1 MRPQRTNVAI
11 KKATVWSLRDLMTR
25 DPVVLSEEMSLDEAL
40 SMLERYRFRHFPV
53 ARGSSLV
60 GMVSDRD
67 LRLATALWTTERRAW
82 PPDGKRTGEPQLVR
96 EIMRRP
102 VYSLPPNE
110 TPAQAARDMVRLRI
124 GAIPVVE
131 DESLVGIVTETDCLE
146 AFIELCRGHRGCC
159 DAFARDHQHKPMPLI
174 EGDASLPAALDA
186 MDRDVAHLCIQD
198 RGRLAGIVS
207 ERDLFSGLA
216 RERIR
221 DAQAEDH
228 ARLVDVALSVHD
240 VMCDDVRTVEGST
253 LLSSCAGILLAHRI
267 SALPVL
273 EEREPVGIL
282 SQRDILRY
290 YASIYPEVNT

>member
-1 MRPQRTNVAI
+1 M
-11 KKATVWSLRDLMTR
+11 WSLRDLMTR
-25 DPVVLSEEMSLDEAL
+25 DPVVLNEEMSLDEAL
-40 SMLERYRFRHFPV
+40 LMLERYTFRHFPV
-53 ARGSSLV
+53 TRGNRLV
-60 GMVSDRD
+60 GVLSDRD
-67 LRLATALWTTERRAW
+67 LRLATALWPSERRRIAR
-82 PPDGKRTGEPQLVR
+82 DGLGTGEPQRVR

-159 DAFARDHQHKPMPLI
+159 DAFARDHQHKPLPLI
-174 EGDASLPAALDA
+174 EGDASLPGALDA
-186 MDRDVAHLCIQD
+186 MDRGIAHLCVREQ
-198 RGRLAGIVS
+198 GRLAGIVS

-221 DAQAEDH
+221 DAQAEER
-228 ARLVDVALSVHD
+228 ARLREVALCVRD
-240 VMCDDVRTVEGST
+240 VMCEDVRTVEAST
-253 LLSSCAGILLAHRI
+253 LLSSCAGILLAQRI

-273 EEREPVGIL
+273 EDREPVGIL
-282 SQRDILRY
+282 TQREILRY
-290 YASIYPEVNT
+290 YASIFPEVSP